1 MPITPP
7 RMTAPLLLAA
17 ALAGPAADDVAA
29 PAAPL
34 TDHVPADAVAYFG
47 WAGTA
52 TLTDAYR
59 ASALREAVEHFTT
72 PDDPA
77 ASTSP
82 SAAAFGDLLQPFAGP
97 HADDLL
103 DVSRRGAFAA
113 YLAADPSAPTHTL
126 RPVLLWRP
134 DSADD
139 RKALIAALKNVPAHG
154 PQPPRLVVDGPV
166 VALDTRPADPTPPA
180 AEDDDENT
188 LASHPAFAEALPSL
202 GELGPLVAYLDP
214 DRLLAWIDADAET
227 APGDAPS
234 WSTLISP
241 DPLGPLTVTAGFDG
255 RHWRTRAHLAAPAPR
270 RGLLGLLDTPALTA
284 DDLAVPP
291 RGTPWFAAVSLDPT
305 LLIDRVREATQEAGP
320 AVSDR
325 FEAGLADASARL
337 GVNLEEDLVRGLG
350 PAWLLYPD
358 PDALGPGPESLTLVN
373 PLRQPDGV
381 RRGLHAL
388 SLAAQRNARATDSDT
403 PRPLLAAERQTLT
416 PAGVET
422 TRLTP
427 TGPRLAPLG
436 SPCWAVAGDRLVVA
450 RHPAA
455 VAAAADRP
463 DLPGSVML
471 HDDLID
477 LRERIGTRRLTALFW
492 ADLPATAGSAYPR
505 LHRRLRTFL
514 TADASFPPLGR
525 LRPLLEPAHAFT
537 WIDDTG
543 WHLEAHTPFP
553 AAALLGPLGQA
564 LPE

>member
-1 MPITPP
+1 MPTVPP
-7 RMTAPLLLAA
+7 IVPRRIAALGLAA
-17 ALAGPAADDVAA
+17 LLTVPSAADAAA
-29 PAAPL
+29 PALA
-34 TDHVPADAVAYFG
+34 DRVPADAVAYFG

-52 TLTDAYR
+52 TLTDDYR
-59 ASALREAVEHFTT
+59 ASTLREVLEQFTQ
-72 PDDPA
+72 PSPGPPGLPPA
-77 ASTSP
+77 PTLP
-82 SAAAFGDLLQPFAGP
+82 PPLGDLLRPLVGP
-97 HADDLL
+97 HADDLI

-113 YLAADPSAPTHTL
+113 YLTADPDAAPPAL

-139 RKALIAALKNVPAHG
+139 RKALIAALKAVPARG
-154 PQPPRLVVDGPV
+154 PAPPRLVVDGPV
-166 VALDTRPADPTPPA
+166 VALDLSPDPDPPLDPPA
-180 AEDDDENT
+180 A
-188 LASHPAFAEALPSL
+188 LADAPAFRAALAPL
-202 GELGPLVAYLDP
+202 GETGPLIAYLDTG
-214 DRLLAWIDADAET
+214 RLLAWVDADAET

-234 WSTLISP
+234 WSALLSP
-241 DPLGPLTVTAGFDG
+241 DPLGPLVATAGFDG
-255 RHWRTRAHLAAPAPR
+255 RAWRTRAHLAAPTPR

-284 DDLAVPP
+284 DDLARPP
-291 RGTPWFAAVSLDPT
+291 RDTPWFAAVSLDPT

-320 AVSDR
+320 AVNDR

-358 PDALGPGPESLTLVN
+358 PDALGPGPDSLTLVN

-388 SLAAQRNARATDSDT
+388 SLAAQRNARSTPPDT
-403 PRPLLAAERQTLT
+403 TRHGLAAEREALS

-422 TRLTP
+422 TRLNP
-427 TGPRLAPLG
+427 IDPRLASLG
-436 SPCWAVAGDRLVVA
+436 APCWAVPDDRLVIA

-463 DLPGSVML
+463 DRPGSVML
-471 HDDLID
+471 HDDLIE

-492 ADLPATAGSAYPR
+492 ADLPATAGRAYPR
-505 LHRRLRTFL
+505 LHRRLQPHLPPDT
-514 TADASFPPLGR
+514 TFPPLGR

-537 WIDDTG
+537 WVDDTG